1 MPERVA
7 VEGLDELRA
16 ALRKLGS
23 VERSKEFKEGGY
35 RAGNEVIVPGAQ
47 QRARTPL
54 EQRAAETVK
63 AARVGSG
70 GAVRFGAGFAG
81 AMGAE
86 FGAHHDVLRNTARGP
101 MVGWNQFPE
110 VTPGGRFLWPTI
122 SDESDRIVAIIDE
135 ALDPLFRVAFPD
147 RYGGLGILS
156 HVGR

>member
-1 MPERVA
+1 MPDRVEI
-7 VEGLDELRA
+7 EGLSELRS

-23 VERSKEFKEGGY
+23 IERSKEFKEGGY

-47 QRARTPL
+47 GRASSPL
-54 EQRAAETVK
+54 ERRAAATLR
-63 AARVGSG
+63 AARVASG

-86 FGAHHDVLRNTARGP
+86 FGAHHGVLRNTSRGP
-101 MVGWNQFPE
+101 MLGWNQFPE

-122 SDESDRIVAIIDE
+122 GAESERIVEIIDE

-147 RYGGLGILS
+147 RYGVLGVLS